1 MRVPLTRRAS
11 SLRDCLSLGRNGI
24 STKAVCKDG
33 KQERE
38 KLEQTATYGR
48 RRTVTWEEHKME
60 TYTYPHFP
68 QHISIVHVALFTS
81 VSNAKEI
88 RARIVKASTVEGPDG
103 DAERENVNFAFIDAK
118 LVSTI
123 CFMVKLLTSM
133 TNGDLI

>member
-1 MRVPLTRRAS
+1 MGNENERSWSERSELT
-11 SLRDCLSLGRNGI
+11 
-24 STKAVCKDG
+24 V
-33 KQERE
+33 
-38 KLEQTATYGR
+38 TYGR